1 MKGIGLFTA
10 GILTAVLL
18 TLMPLSAMAKESDP
32 LNRPSEANGCSGL
45 DLYTEIVSEDSC
57 NNLYM
62 YDEEQ
67 ENKMYEFYRQSRGD
81 GTAAHIRNG
90 SRINQTT

>member
-1 MKGIGLFTA
+1 
-10 GILTAVLL
+10 
-18 TLMPLSAMAKESDP
+18 
-32 LNRPSEANGCSGL
+32 
-45 DLYTEIVSEDSC
+45 
-57 NNLYM
+57 M

-67 ENKMYEFYRQSRGD
+67 ENKMYEFYRQTRGD